1 MRELIIVVIGAVVV
15 SSLLRAFVGQMFIIP
30 SQSMENTLLVGDRV
44 VVEKLTNFHR
54 GDVVVFSDPGGWLEE
69 DPADPGPWDKALE
82 FIGLPTKSTP
92 GHLIKRVIGMPGDKV
107 VCCTGQGPHHRQRLS
122 PRTRRSYLY
131 TDPDDDQVNP
141 SDVKFEVVVPKDRI
155 FVMGDHRDLSADS
168 RCHLSDLST
177 SQGRGQVAFVPM
189 SLVVGPAFAI
199 AAPFDRAGRL
209 QRPATFAK
217 VPPARAG
224 ARTSGDQAC
233 RGDLLMPVA
242 QGSRRPCLS
251 SATAASTATNGHC
264 SGWVFIRSPVPTRQ
278 AAAPVPARSWRP
290 RPSSATPSRG
300 RSPD

>member
-1 MRELIIVVIGAVVV
+1 
-15 SSLLRAFVGQMFIIP
+15 
-30 SQSMENTLLVGDRV
+30 MENTLLVGDRV
-44 VVEKLTNFHR
+44 VVEKLTKFHR

-92 GHLIKRVIGMPGDKV
+92 GHLIKRVIGIPGDKV
-107 VCCTGQGPHHRQRLS
+107 VCCTAKGRITVNGYPLNE
-122 PRTRRSYLY
+122 TSYLY

-177 SQGRGQVAFVPM
+177 SQGKGQVAFVPM

-209 QRPATFAK
+209 RRPATFDN
-217 VPPARAG
+217 VPHP
-224 ARTSGDQAC
+224 
-233 RGDLLMPVA
+233 PE
-242 QGSRRPCLS
+242 P
-251 SATAASTATNGHC
+251 
-264 SGWVFIRSPVPTRQ
+264 
-278 AAAPVPARSWRP
+278 APVRAVIKPAGV
-290 RPSSATPSRG
+290 TC
-300 RSPD
+300 

>member
-1 MRELIIVVIGAVVV
+1 MTTHKSPPAPTLVRDTAKRKRNQPKTMGRRTWGFVRELIIVVIGAVVV

-54 GDVVVFSDPGGWLEE
+54 GDVIVFSDPGGWLEE

-107 VCCTGQGPHHRQRLS
+107 VCCTAKGRITVNGYPLNE
-122 PRTRRSYLY
+122 TSYLY

-209 QRPATFAK
+209 RRPATFDN
-217 VPPARAG
+217 VPDPPEPAPARAVIKPAG
-224 ARTSGDQAC
+224 VAC
-233 RGDLLMPVA
+233 
-242 QGSRRPCLS
+242 
-251 SATAASTATNGHC
+251 
-264 SGWVFIRSPVPTRQ
+264 
-278 AAAPVPARSWRP
+278 
-290 RPSSATPSRG
+290 
-300 RSPD
+300 

>member
-1 MRELIIVVIGAVVV
+1 MTTHKSPPAPTLVHDTAKRKRNQPKTMGRRTWGFVRELIIVVIGAVVV

-44 VVEKLTNFHR
+44 VVEKLTKFHR

-107 VCCTGQGPHHRQRLS
+107 VCCTAKGRITVNGYPLNE
-122 PRTRRSYLY
+122 TSYLY

-209 QRPATFAK
+209 RRPATFDN
-217 VPPARAG
+217 VPDPPEPAPGRA
-224 ARTSGDQAC
+224 
-233 RGDLLMPVA
+233 V
-242 QGSRRPCLS
+242 
-251 SATAASTATNGHC
+251 
-264 SGWVFIRSPVPTRQ
+264 IK
-278 AAAPVPARSWRP
+278 PAGV
-290 RPSSATPSRG
+290 TC
-300 RSPD
+300 

>member
-1 MRELIIVVIGAVVV
+1 MTTHKSPPAPTLVHDTANRKRNQPKTMGRRTWGFVRELIIVVIGAVVV

-44 VVEKLTNFHR
+44 VVEKLTKFHR

-107 VCCTGQGPHHRQRLS
+107 VCCTAKGRITVNGYPLNE
-122 PRTRRSYLY
+122 TSYLY
-131 TDPDDDQVNP
+131 TDADDDQVNP

-209 QRPATFAK
+209 RRPATFDN
-217 VPPARAG
+217 VPDSPEPA
-224 ARTSGDQAC
+224 
-233 RGDLLMPVA
+233 
-242 QGSRRPCLS
+242 
-251 SATAASTATNGHC
+251 
-264 SGWVFIRSPVPTRQ
+264 PTR
-278 AAAPVPARSWRP
+278 AVIKPAGV
-290 RPSSATPSRG
+290 TC
-300 RSPD
+300 